1 MRSKEVEAKYI
12 TFKASEFREACLQR
26 RERSD
31 IPASEVLLDV
41 AHLDDAVVIRQK
53 DIFAGTAL
61 HAYSAAVQNAVEI
74 MEGLG
79 ARVPDYLYDLRDDF
93 AELAE
98 GADAHKAKR
107 LPD

>member
-1 MRSKEVEAKYI
+1 MHNKYI
-12 TFKASEFREACLQR
+12 VFKASEFREACMQR
-26 RERSD
+26 RSLSGVPDNET
-31 IPASEVLLDV
+31 LLDV
-41 AHLDDAVVIRQK
+41 DHLDDAVVIRQK

-79 ARVPDYLYDLRDDF
+79 ARVPDYLYQLRDDF

>member
-1 MRSKEVEAKYI
+1 MQNKY
-12 TFKASEFREACLQR
+12 TVFKT
-26 RERSD
+26 SD
-31 IPASEVLLDV
+31 IGEWLQEQFERADTEPLT
-41 AHLDDAVVIRQK
+41 DAVVLRQK

-61 HAYSAAVQNAVEI
+61 HAYSAAVHNAIEI
-74 MEGLG
+74 MEGMG
-79 ARVPDYLYDLRDDF
+79 ADVPAYLYDLRDDF

>member
-1 MRSKEVEAKYI
+1 MEPKYVVFN
-12 TFKASEFREACLQR
+12 TDEFKEACQKR
-26 RERSD
+26 RDLSGVANQE
-31 IPASEVLLDV
+31 ILLDV
-41 AHLDDAVVIRQK
+41 RNLDDAVVIRQK

-61 HAYSAAVQNAVEI
+61 HAYSAAVHNAIEI
-74 MEGLG
+74 MEGMG
-79 ARVPDYLYDLRDDF
+79 ADVPAYLYDLRDDF